1 MGSTPV
7 GGSEKSFS
15 EYFDLRTLLRYLVE
29 YCIKNLDKPTKNSQF
44 PLLKQC
50 FLVLIQT
57 KSIMRICPHE
67 TVNWAKKLVL
77 TGEVNVLRS
86 DAL

>member
-1 MGSTPV
+1 M
-7 GGSEKSFS
+7 KQ
-15 EYFDLRTLLRYLVE
+15 
-29 YCIKNLDKPTKNSQF
+29 SQF
-44 PLLKQC
+44 PLLKQY
-50 FLVLIQT
+50 FLVLMQT
-57 KSIMRICPHE
+57 KSIMRICQHE